1 MKRNK
6 FPGMPGNMNSM
17 MKQVQE
23 MQRKMEEAQA
33 KLDETEIAGSAGGGM
48 IEAVVTGKKELV
60 RIKIKPDVV
69 DPEDVE
75 MLEDL
80 IVAAVGDAM
89 RKAEEIANSEMSK
102 LTGGINIPGF

>member
-6 FPGMPGNMNSM
+6 FPGMPGNMNNM

-23 MQRKMEEAQA
+23 MQRKMEE
-33 KLDETEIAGSAGGGM
+33 
-48 IEAVVTGKKELV
+48 VVTGKKELV
-60 RIKIKPDVV
+60 RVKINPEVV